1 MASLSIRHK
10 FAALFG
16 ALSLLI
22 ITGLVSVQINGQS
35 FDEEI
40 NGISER
46 EIPVLNYAH
55 ELKLSVVQVQQ
66 WLTDISATRA
76 QDGLNDG
83 FDEAQASA
91 DEFYR
96 LINEL
101 KTLDPEQ
108 RSTYEEM
115 VPLFRKYHQAGRQM
129 AQAYIDQGPA
139 GGNGQMSQFDQ
150 TAAELG
156 DKIDNYVA
164 IIKQRSAD
172 SLEGHANG
180 MAMQKQVLLGGF
192 IFLLVAFLVGYFVLV
207 RKLLSRIDQL
217 RHTVTSIEQTSCLDD
232 RIPVTGSDEL
242 DELGVSFNAL
252 MDRIQHVLATL
263 ITATAQVGVD
273 SARQSSLIESTV
285 TGVQQQNVEIDM
297 VATAVTEMS
306 ASIQEVTQNTNSAAE
321 AADKSSQ
328 EALEGSRIVEEVISS
343 IGNLGIKMDAM
354 VKTIRE
360 LEQDS
365 QNIGS
370 VLEVIN
376 GIAEQTNL
384 LALNAAIEA
393 ARAGEQGRGF
403 AVVADEVRGLASRTQ
418 ESTNEIRSMIERLN
432 NQVNEVVTTTEA
444 GQVEVENTTSKV
456 AESGTAL
463 KHIVDSVTT
472 INDMM
477 TQIAAATLEQSQVAE
492 EINLSIVNVSKVANH
507 TAGVADKTLLASNS
521 ISNKVEEL
529 RGAVTTFK
537 ITDQRLSLEQ
547 AKAAHLAWRGRV
559 RNYLDGHGGLSLAQA
574 TSHFECAF
582 GEWYYSTGKANLGSI
597 LEFQQ
602 IEPPH
607 AAMHQAV
614 KQAIEAFDRGN
625 KQAAEEAYQQ
635 IEPCSNEVVE
645 NIDKLLAQI

>member
-1 MASLSIRHK
+1 MGSLSIRHK
-10 FAALFG
+10 FVVLFG
-16 ALSLLI
+16 FLSLIIIAGNTLVLGDGKILDEGTNVVGFTVLSMILLGLI
-22 ITGLVSVQINGQS
+22 
-35 FDEEI
+35 FF
-40 NGISER
+40 
-46 EIPVLNYAH
+46 
-55 ELKLSVVQVQQ
+55 QVQ
-66 WLTDISATRA
+66 
-76 QDGLNDG
+76 
-83 FDEAQASA
+83 
-91 DEFYR
+91 
-96 LINEL
+96 
-101 KTLDPEQ
+101 
-108 RSTYEEM
+108 
-115 VPLFRKYHQAGRQM
+115 
-129 AQAYIDQGPA
+129 
-139 GGNGQMSQFDQ
+139 
-150 TAAELG
+150 
-156 DKIDNYVA
+156 
-164 IIKQRSAD
+164 
-172 SLEGHANG
+172 
-180 MAMQKQVLLGGF
+180 
-192 IFLLVAFLVGYFVLV
+192 
-207 RKLLSRIDQL
+207 KLLRRIDEL
-217 RHTVTSIEQTSCLDD
+217 RNIVISIEQTSCLDE
-232 RIPVTGSDEL
+232 RIPVSGRDEL
-242 DELGVSFNAL
+242 DELSGSFNAL
-252 MDRIQHVLATL
+252 MDSIQSVMGTL

-273 SARQSSLIESTV
+273 SAKQSSLIESTV

-306 ASIQEVTQNTNSAAE
+306 ASIQEVTQNTNSASE

-328 EALEGSRIVEEVISS
+328 EALQGSRIVEEVISS
-343 IGNLGIKMDAM
+343 IGNLGIKMDVM

-432 NQVNEVVTTTEA
+432 RQVNEVVITTEA
-444 GQVEVENTTSKV
+444 GQLEVENTTSKV
-456 AESGTAL
+456 AESGNAL

-521 ISNKVEEL
+521 ISNKVEVL

-625 KQAAEEAYQQ
+625 KEAAEEAYHQ